1 MSAVSPSR
9 ASVSSAPEKSDDQR
23 DPRAAIIAAARRL
36 IDQKGEAFTTQELI
50 KEAGVALQTFY
61 RQFEGKDQ
69 LLLAVIT
76 EVIAEGCAAFAEQ
89 ARKLDDP
96 VARLE
101 LFVKLSVGAFAVPS
115 SSLGPGFVA
124 AEHLRLHQLF
134 PNEIAAATQPF
145 LDLVRPDLEEATEEG
160 LLASAD
166 PETDAWLITH
176 LVMTVF
182 HHYAFLPDDPKA
194 ATIADDVWRFCLRAV
209 GGNPDAPRRGPRRRR
224 RH

>member
-1 MSAVSPSR
+1 MTTTA
-9 ASVSSAPEKSDDQR
+9 ETQR
-23 DPRAAIIAAARRL
+23 EPRAAIIAAARRL
-36 IDQKGEAFTTQELI
+36 IDQKGESFTTQELI

-69 LLLAVIT
+69 LILAVIT

-89 ARKLDDP
+89 AREVDDP
-96 VARLE
+96 VSRLE
-101 LFVKLSVGAFAVPS
+101 LFVKLSVGAFSVPA

-145 LDLVRPDLEEATEEG
+145 VDLIRPDLQEATEKG

-182 HHYAFLPDDPKA
+182 HHYAFLPDDPRA
-194 ATIADDVWRFCLRAV
+194 ATIPDDVSRFCLNAV
-209 GGNPDAPRRGPRRRR
+209 GGNVETARRTPRRRR
-224 RH
+224 RR

>member
-1 MSAVSPSR
+1 VTTTA
-9 ASVSSAPEKSDDQR
+9 ETQR
-23 DPRAAIIAAARRL
+23 DPRAAIVAAARRL

-61 RQFEGKDQ
+61 RQFGGKDQ

-76 EVIAEGCAAFAEQ
+76 ELIAEGCAVFAEQ
-89 ARKLDDP
+89 ARGLDDP

-101 LFVKLSVGAFAVPS
+101 FYVKRSVGAFTVPAA
-115 SSLGPGFVA
+115 SLSPGFVA
-124 AEHLRLHQLF
+124 TEHLRLHQMF
-134 PNEIAAATQPF
+134 PHEIAAATRPF
-145 LDLVRPDLEEATEEG
+145 VDMIQPDLERATAEG
-160 LLASAD
+160 LVASAD

-182 HHYAFLPDDPKA
+182 HHYAFMPDDPRS

-209 GGNPDAPRRGPRRRR
+209 GGSPNTPRRGARGRRRR
-224 RH
+224 

>member
-1 MSAVSPSR
+1 MG
-9 ASVSSAPEKSDDQR
+9 
-23 DPRAAIIAAARRL
+23 AARRL

-76 EVIAEGCAAFAEQ
+76 EAIAEGCATFAEQ
-89 ARKLDDP
+89 ARRLHDP
-96 VARLE
+96 VAQLE
-101 LFVKLSVGAFAVPS
+101 LFVKQSVGAFAVPAAS
-115 SSLGPGFVA
+115 FGPGFIA

-134 PNEIAAATQPF
+134 PDEIAAATQPF
-145 LDLVRPDLEEATEEG
+145 VDLVRPLLEQGTAEG

-166 PETDAWLITH
+166 PDTDAWLITH

-182 HHYAFLPDDPKA
+182 HHYAFLPDDPRA
-194 ATIADDVWRFCLRAV
+194 TTIADDVWRFCLTAV
-209 GGNPDAPRRGPRRRR
+209 GGSAPPRRAGKRRRR
-224 RH
+224 